1 MAGRKSDNL
10 QWRQNLFI
18 AWLSL
23 LLYGC
28 TTFPQAVKPTTGGQ
42 LSPTEIYIVS
52 HGW

>member
-1 MAGRKSDNL
+1 MK
-10 QWRQNLFI
+10 NLFI

-42 LSPTEIYIVS
+42 PYPTEIYIVS
-52 HGW
+52 HGWHT